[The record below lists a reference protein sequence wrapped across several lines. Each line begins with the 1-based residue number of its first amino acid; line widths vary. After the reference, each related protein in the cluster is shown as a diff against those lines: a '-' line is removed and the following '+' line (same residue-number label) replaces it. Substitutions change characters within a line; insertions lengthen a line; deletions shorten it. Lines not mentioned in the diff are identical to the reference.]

1 MLVYETIVCNRCT
14 VRCFMRRLRSAIWLY
29 GTLYIIVYVASCGGR
44 GQSFIAWPDNDNDK
58 PIILRPKE
66 REDWQTNET
75 VTFSRRIKR
84 TGGDATQIMD

>member
-1 MLVYETIVCNRCT
+1 MIITGKHKCA
-14 VRCFMRRLRSAIWLY
+14 RRDACLCIL
-29 GTLYIIVYVASCGGR
+29 YVASCGGR

-84 TGGDATQIMD
+84 TEGDATRRMD